1 MRITGPRVPGFGP
14 ARTARLRSIVLLAA
28 MAFAAVAAKT
38 PETPVS
44 VLSDLSASLSNSNPA
59 GALSVFDHQMP
70 GYASLE
76 RNLQALAE
84 QCDVGS
90 TIEIVTDD
98 EEGGIHKLDL
108 DWFMQVTSRGD
119 SNQLERRRV
128 RVKAEMRQIKGKWKI
143 TAIEPVSLFDPL
155 RIR

>member
-1 MRITGPRVPGFGP
+1 
-14 ARTARLRSIVLLAA
+14 

-44 VLSDLSASLSNSNPA
+44 VLSDLSSSLSNSNPA